1 MDMATVAKRKARAEA
16 SDMPRSPIRKRRS
29 RTASAGRIALA
40 CGVAV
45 LALPSITFSIA
56 QVTAKTRPA
65 AADAIFPYDGRLTA
79 LHASALVTPEA
90 TARDRVEVQALSRT
104 SLRRDPTVVI
114 AAANLGLATVDGNG
128 KGGRR
133 LLAYAQMLSRR
144 NVQTQLWSI
153 EDAIAHSDVV
163 GALRW
168 YDIALRTK
176 PMMSDLLYPVLT
188 QAAHDP
194 AIRTALVNT
203 LAAKPL
209 WTDSY
214 ITYAAEQKDD
224 PENTAALFSGLRGR
238 GIAVP
243 EPARAAVVN
252 ALLNAGK
259 ADQAWSYY
267 ANVRPGADRH
277 RSRDPRFAALLQ
289 TPSLFDWTPV
299 NDGSISTSIQR
310 TREGGSFEFSAPA
323 SIGGPVLQ
331 QVQLLPPGTYRV
343 AGHSSGIEQEARA
356 LPYWSL
362 ICRSDGHELGRV
374 AMPNSATANGV
385 FTGTLTV
392 PASCPVQV
400 LTLFAQ
406 PSDATSGI
414 SGQVDR
420 IVLTPTG

>member
-1 MDMATVAKRKARAEA
+1 MGTATVAKRKARAEA

-29 RTASAGRIALA
+29 RTALAGRIALA

-65 AADAIFPYDGRLTA
+65 TADAIFPYDGRLTA

-153 EDAIAHSDVV
+153 EDAIAHRDVV

-188 QAAHDP
+188 QATH
-194 AIRTALVNT
+194 
-203 LAAKPL
+203 
-209 WTDSY
+209 DSY
-214 ITYAAEQKDD
+214 ITYVAEQKDD

-267 ANVRPGADRH
+267 AKVRPGADRH

-374 AMPNSATANGV
+374 DMPSSATANGV

-414 SGQVDR
+414 SGQIDH

>member
-1 MDMATVAKRKARAEA
+1 
-16 SDMPRSPIRKRRS
+16 MPRSPVRKRRS
-29 RTASAGRIALA
+29 RKAWAGRIAVA
-40 CGVAV
+40 CGIAV
-45 LALPSITFSIA
+45 LALPSIMFSIA
-56 QVTAKTRPA
+56 QVSGKTRPA
-65 AADAIFPYDGRLTA
+65 AADAIFPYDGRLIA
-79 LHASALVTPEA
+79 LHASALVTPESP
-90 TARDRVEVQALSRT
+90 ARDRVEVQALSLA
-104 SLRRDPTVVI
+104 SLHYDPTAVI
-114 AAANLGLATVDGNG
+114 AAANLGLATVDGNV

-153 EDAIAHSDVV
+153 EDAAAHNDVV

-168 YDIALRTK
+168 FDIALRTK
-176 PMMSDLLYPVLT
+176 PRMSDLLYPVLT
-188 QAAHDP
+188 QATRDP
-194 AIRTALVNT
+194 AIRAALVNT
-203 LAAKPL
+203 LAARPL

-224 PENTAALFSGLRGR
+224 PENTVMLFSALRGR
-238 GIAVP
+238 GIVVP

-259 ADQAWSYY
+259 VHEGWSYY
-267 ANVRPGADRH
+267 AKVRPGADRH

-299 NDGSISTSIQR
+299 NDGGISTSIQR
-310 TREGGSFEFSAPA
+310 TRDGGSFEFSAPA
-323 SIGGPVLQ
+323 SIGGAVLQ
-331 QVQLLPPGTYRV
+331 QVQLLPSGTYRI
-343 AGHSSGIEQEARA
+343 AGHSSGIEQKARA

-374 AMPNSATANGV
+374 AVPSSATANGV

-414 SGQVDR
+414 SGQIDR
-420 IVLTPTG
+420 IALAPVE